1 MQRKYSDLSERVVL
15 FFGTVLLSP
24 GILCSLRAL
33 LALCTLHTL
42 LCTVYCVQ
50 ATLPTS
56 VPS

>member
-1 MQRKYSDLSERVVL
+1 MSQRVVL
-15 FFGTVLLSP
+15 FFGTVLRSP
-24 GILCSLRAL
+24 DILRSLRTL

-50 ATLPTS
+50 ATLPTP